1 MFGSQVLMATSPAIS
16 EIGIVSPVRTIRY
29 HAWSLMNAYQWKP
42 FYSFDET
49 QQQFDEVRLRL
60 QSEVEK

>member
-1 MFGSQVLMATSPAIS
+1 
-16 EIGIVSPVRTIRY
+16 VRTIRY